1 MIHKTKIGL
10 VLSGGGYKGI
20 AHAGVLQFLDEQHI
34 KPDYLAGTSA
44 GSIVSSL
51 YARGIAPKEI
61 LMFFKSVNI
70 FNWQH
75 FTLKKAGLM
84 DVNAFDKY
92 LNKVF
97 GDLTIG
103 ELDIPVYI
111 NATDIVNGKLHV
123 FNKKTKVVDAILA
136 SSAFP
141 GIFSPYQIGNKI
153 YSDGGIINNFPIE
166 LLKSKC
172 DYIIGS
178 NVTPIQQVSADSLT
192 SIRSVTFRAYELMT
206 TINNAKLS
214 KLCDWLIEPKELTL
228 YSTFERSKKKM
239 DEIYDLG
246 YQTAKETFEENQH
259 IFKKA
264 IP

>member
-1 MIHKTKIGL
+1 
-10 VLSGGGYKGI
+10 
-20 AHAGVLQFLDEQHI
+20 
-34 KPDYLAGTSA
+34 
-44 GSIVSSL
+44 
-51 YARGIAPKEI
+51 
-61 LMFFKSVNI
+61 
-70 FNWQH
+70 
-75 FTLKKAGLM
+75 M

-141 GIFSPYQIGNKI
+141 GVFSPYQIGNKI

-166 LLKSKC
+166 LLKDKC
-172 DYIIGS
+172 HYIIGS

-206 TINNAKLS
+206 TINNAKLG